1 MSFSDKEN
9 RQLAAVD
16 RVLSGDPVL
25 RAIADLFPRP
35 AAAIPVSRLLSRQS
49 MRRLLLVMVWSLAAI
64 AVGLATTILAVTVVR
79 PVVLVGPL
87 VMVAA
92 AAAFVVAAIR
102 RGRRVVES
110 QPVAVAG

>member
-1 MSFSDKEN
+1 MSLSDKEN

-25 RAIADLFPRP
+25 CTIADLFPRP
-35 AAAIPVSRLLSRQS
+35 AAPIPVSRLPSRRS
-49 MRRLLLVMVWSLAAI
+49 MRRLLLVMLWSLAAV
-64 AVGLATTILAVTVVR
+64 AVGLATTILAVTLVW
-79 PVVLVGPL
+79 PVELVGPL

-102 RGRRVVES
+102 RGRRVVRS